1 VLPRALEFDRHGVEL
16 LLCHVRVGKH
26 SDANQHLAA
35 AGQRRPLFDRSA
47 AKAHGVAFSDGAAG
61 QTSGGAVKLA
71 PMHEHVIRFRLRNV
85 LAVLLLVVAVV
96 AVLEVLQ
103 IARQVITWI
112 LISLFL
118 ALALNPLVEFL
129 QRRATRQRR
138 LPAIALS
145 YVLVAFG
152 ITAIAATF
160 LPTLIDEINNFANA
174 VPGYIEDLTAG
185 RGWLG
190 ELADRYDIVERVREQ
205 VETGGAAALFG
216 ASGTALAI
224 TREILTA
231 IVGIVTIIF
240 LTFFML
246 LEGHRWMERFYG
258 LLPEQSQE
266 RWRNVGRGIYRTVG
280 GYVSGNLL
288 ISLIAGTTSAIVLS
302 VLGVPYAIALGLVV
316 AILDLIPLAGATL
329 AAIILTTIAFLD
341 DITKGI
347 IVLVFFVIYQQVENH
362 ILYPIVY
369 SRTVAMSP
377 LAILMAVLL
386 GAELAGVLGALAAI
400 PVAGAVQIVL
410 IDLLEHRRARLA
422 AERAPSPG

>member
-1 VLPRALEFDRHGVEL
+1 V
-16 LLCHVRVGKH
+16 
-26 SDANQHLAA
+26 Q
-35 AGQRRPLFDRSA
+35 
-47 AKAHGVAFSDGAAG
+47 
-61 QTSGGAVKLA
+61 
-71 PMHEHVIRFRLRNV
+71 EHVIRFRLRNV
-85 LAVLLLVVAVV
+85 LGVILVVIAVL

-118 ALALNPLVEFL
+118 ALALNPLVDFL
-129 QRRATRQRR
+129 QNRVTRRR
-138 LPAIALS
+138 LPAIALT
-145 YVLVAFG
+145 YLLVALG
-152 ITAIAATF
+152 VTAVVATF
-160 LPTLIDEINNFANA
+160 LPTLIDEVNDFANA

-185 RGWLG
+185 RGALG

-205 VETGGAAALFG
+205 VETGGAASLVG

-224 TREILTA
+224 TRGILTA

-246 LEGHRWMERFYG
+246 LEGPKWMERFYG
-258 LLPEQSQE
+258 LLPDDTQE
-266 RWRNVGRGIYRTVG
+266 RWRNVGHGIYRTVG

-341 DITKGI
+341 DVTSGI
-347 IVLVFFVIYQQVENH
+347 IVLVFFIIYQQVENH

-377 LAILMAVLL
+377 LAILIAVLL

-410 IDLLEHRRARLA
+410 LDFLEHRRARIA
-422 AERAPSPG
+422 AARAASTA

>member
-1 VLPRALEFDRHGVEL
+1 VP
-16 LLCHVRVGKH
+16 
-26 SDANQHLAA
+26 Q
-35 AGQRRPLFDRSA
+35 
-47 AKAHGVAFSDGAAG
+47 
-61 QTSGGAVKLA
+61 
-71 PMHEHVIRFRLRNV
+71 EHVIRFRLRNV
-85 LAVLLLVVAVV
+85 LGVILVVIAVL

-118 ALALNPLVEFL
+118 ALALNPAVEFF
-129 QRRATRQRR
+129 QRRLTRRR
-138 LPAIALS
+138 LPAIAIT
-145 YVLVAFG
+145 YVISALVIVAL
-152 ITAIAATF
+152 AATF
-160 LPTLIDEINNFANA
+160 VPTLIENVNDFAEA

-190 ELADRYDIVERVREQ
+190 ELADKYNIVERVREQ
-205 VETGGAAALFG
+205 VETGGAASLVG

-224 TREILTA
+224 TQKILTA

-246 LEGHRWMERFYG
+246 LEGPKWVERLYG
-258 LLPEQSQE
+258 LLPEDSQA
-266 RWRNVGRGIYRTVG
+266 RWRKVGSDIYRTVG

-288 ISLIAGTTSAIVLS
+288 ISMIAGTTSAIVLS
-302 VLGVPYAIALGLVV
+302 ILGVPFAIALGLVV

-341 DITKGI
+341 DVTSGI
-347 IVLVFFVIYQQVENH
+347 VVLIFFIIYQQIENH

-369 SRTVAMSP
+369 SRTVQMSP
-377 LAILMAVLL
+377 LAILIAVLL

-400 PVAGAVQIVL
+400 PVAGAVQILL
-410 IDLLEHRRARLA
+410 IDYLQHRRARIEA
-422 AERAPSPG
+422 ARAAPTA

>member
-1 VLPRALEFDRHGVEL
+1 
-16 LLCHVRVGKH
+16 
-26 SDANQHLAA
+26 
-35 AGQRRPLFDRSA
+35 
-47 AKAHGVAFSDGAAG
+47 
-61 QTSGGAVKLA
+61 
-71 PMHEHVIRFRLRNV
+71 MIRFRLRNV
-85 LAVLLLVVAVV
+85 LAVVLLVIAVI

-103 IARQVITWI
+103 VARQVLTWI

-118 ALALNPLVEFL
+118 ALALNPLVDFF
-129 QRRATRQRR
+129 QRR
-138 LPAIALS
+138 LTRRRAPAIGLAYL
-145 YVLVAFG
+145 LVASA

-160 LPTLIDEINNFANA
+160 LPTLIDEVNDFANA

-190 ELADRYDIVERVREQ
+190 ELADRYDVVERVREQ

-240 LTFFML
+240 LTLFML
-246 LEGHRWMERFYG
+246 LEGPRWMERFYS
-258 LLPEQSQE
+258 LLPEESQE

-280 GYVSGNLL
+280 GYVSGALA
-288 ISLIAGTTSAIVLS
+288 IGLIAGISSAAVLS
-302 VLGVPYAIALGLVV
+302 VLGVPYAIALGVVV

-329 AAIILTTIAFLD
+329 AAVIVTSVAFLD

-362 ILYPIVY
+362 LLYPLVY
-369 SRTVAMSP
+369 SRTVSMSP
-377 LAILMAVLL
+377 LAILIAVLL
-386 GAELAGVLGALAAI
+386 GASLAGVLGALAAI
-400 PVAGAVQIVL
+400 PVAGAIQVVVV
-410 IDLLEHRRARLA
+410 DYLEHRRARLA
-422 AERAPSPG
+422 DARAASPV

>member
-1 VLPRALEFDRHGVEL
+1 LSGSRG
-16 LLCHVRVGKH
+16 
-26 SDANQHLAA
+26 
-35 AGQRRPLFDRSA
+35 
-47 AKAHGVAFSDGAAG
+47 G
-61 QTSGGAVKLA
+61 QTSGLAVKLA
-71 PMHEHVIRFRLRNV
+71 DVQEHVIRFRLRNV
-85 LAVLLLVVAVV
+85 LGVILVVIAVL

-118 ALALNPLVEFL
+118 ALALNPLVDVL
-129 QRRATRQRR
+129 QNRVTRRR
-138 LPAIALS
+138 LPAIALT
-145 YVLVAFG
+145 YLLVALG
-152 ITAIAATF
+152 VTAVVATF
-160 LPTLIDEINNFANA
+160 LPTLIDEVNDFANA

-185 RGWLG
+185 RGALG
-190 ELADRYDIVERVREQ
+190 EVADRYDIVERVREQ
-205 VETGGAAALFG
+205 VETGGAASLVG

-224 TREILTA
+224 TRGILTA

-246 LEGHRWMERFYG
+246 LEGPKWMERFYG
-258 LLPEQSQE
+258 LLPDDTQE

-341 DITKGI
+341 DVTSGI

-377 LAILMAVLL
+377 LAILIAVLL

-410 IDLLEHRRARLA
+410 LDFLEHRRARIA
-422 AERAPSPG
+422 AARAASTA

>member
-1 VLPRALEFDRHGVEL
+1 
-16 LLCHVRVGKH
+16 
-26 SDANQHLAA
+26 
-35 AGQRRPLFDRSA
+35 
-47 AKAHGVAFSDGAAG
+47 
-61 QTSGGAVKLA
+61 
-71 PMHEHVIRFRLRNV
+71 MHEHVIRFRLRNV

-246 LEGHRWMERFYG
+246 LEGPRWMERFYG

-377 LAILMAVLL
+377 LAVLL

>member
-1 VLPRALEFDRHGVEL
+1 V
-16 LLCHVRVGKH
+16 
-26 SDANQHLAA
+26 Q
-35 AGQRRPLFDRSA
+35 
-47 AKAHGVAFSDGAAG
+47 
-61 QTSGGAVKLA
+61 
-71 PMHEHVIRFRLRNV
+71 EHVIRFRLRNV
-85 LAVLLLVVAVV
+85 LGVILVVIAVL

-118 ALALNPLVEFL
+118 ALALNPAVEFF
-129 QRRATRQRR
+129 QRRVTRRR
-138 LPAIALS
+138 LPAIAIT
-145 YVLVAFG
+145 YVISALVIVAL
-152 ITAIAATF
+152 AATF
-160 LPTLIDEINNFANA
+160 VPTLIENVNDFAVA
-174 VPGYIEDLTAG
+174 VPGYIEDLTQG

-190 ELADRYDIVERVREQ
+190 ELADKYDVVERVREE
-205 VETGGAAALFG
+205 VETGGAASLIG
-216 ASGTALAI
+216 ASGTALAV
-224 TREILTA
+224 TQKILTA

-246 LEGHRWMERFYG
+246 LEGPKWMERFYG
-258 LLPEQSQE
+258 LLPDDSQD

-288 ISLIAGTTSAIVLS
+288 ISLIAGITSAIVLS
-302 VLGVPYAIALGLVV
+302 VLGVPFAIALGLVV

-341 DITKGI
+341 DVTSGI
-347 IVLVFFVIYQQVENH
+347 IVLVFFIIYQQIENH

-369 SRTVAMSP
+369 SRTVQMSP
-377 LAILMAVLL
+377 LAILIAVLL

-410 IDLLEHRRARLA
+410 IDYLEHRRGRIAAARA
-422 AERAPSPG
+422 SPTP